1 MYRSTFRLRQRMQGA
16 VAVEMALLLVP
27 MLVLVFGVAEFGRAL
42 YQYNTLAKSV
52 RTAVRHLSQYN
63 PSDATRY
70 TQAQNE
76 ARCLAVHGNL
86 ICNGPALAPGLITNM
101 VKINDTP
108 IVVTTSEGTTISVVE
123 VGIEGYEFDFFL
135 DPRAFLGGG
144 EQSIRFGDIRASMR
158 QS

>member
-1 MYRSTFRLRQRMQGA
+1 MYRSKFRLRKRMQGA

-63 PSDATRY
+63 PSDAARY

-86 ICNGPALAPGLITNM
+86 TCNGPALAPGLTTGM
-101 VKINDTP
+101 VKINETP
-108 IVVTTSEGTTISVVE
+108 IDVTTSEGTTISLVE
-123 VGIEGYEFDFFL
+123 VGIEGYQFDFFL